1 MSVRKKGL
9 PRCERQQEERKST
22 GWRPMMK
29 TIKEDIKSRQFK
41 RVYLLY
47 GTEEYLKKLYRNK
60 LKEAVL
66 ADSDAMNLAEY
77 AGKGID
83 EKEVQEFADTMPFFA
98 DYHLL
103 VLENTGWF
111 KSATDFADYVPEIP
125 DTAVLVFVESDV
137 DKRSR
142 MFKAVKEHGYVCEM
156 NGMTEQELKLW
167 VASILKREERKITEA
182 TVMFLLEQVGTD
194 MAKLENELEKLIC
207 YTMGR
212 DTVTVQDIKVV
223 CSEQLT
229 GKIFAMTEAMAQG
242 KKRQAL
248 ELYYDLIA
256 LQEKPMGILYM
267 IQRQFHYLLIV
278 KEMKRQGV
286 DKNSIA
292 SAIAVPPFAV
302 QKYMAQADRFKK
314 EELKKLLDYS
324 LTLEEDVKT
333 GRLKEQLAVELLLG

>member
-1 MSVRKKGL
+1 
-9 PRCERQQEERKST
+9 
-22 GWRPMMK
+22 MK
-29 TIKEDIKSRQFK
+29 TIKEDIRTRQFK

-60 LKEAVL
+60 IKEAVL

-111 KSATDFADYVPEIP
+111 KSATDFAEYVPEIP
-125 DTAVLVFVESDV
+125 ESAVLVFVETEV

-142 MFKAVKEHGYVCEM
+142 MFKAVKEHGYICEL
-156 NGMTEQELKLW
+156 NGMSEQDLKLW
-167 VASILKREERKITEA
+167 VASLLKREERKITEA
-182 TVMFLLEQVGTD
+182 TVLFLLEQVGTD
-194 MAKLENELEKLIC
+194 MAKLECELEKLIC

-212 DTVTVQDIKVV
+212 DTITVQDIKAV

-242 KKRQAL
+242 KKKQAL
-248 ELYYDLIA
+248 ELYYDLLA

-267 IQRQFHYLLIV
+267 IQRQFHHLLLV
-278 KEMKRQGV
+278 KDMKQQGL
-286 DKNSIA
+286 DKNSMA

-302 QKYMAQADRFKK
+302 PKYMAQAERFKK
-314 EELKKLLDYS
+314 EDLKKLLDYS
-324 LTLEEDVKT
+324 LTLEEDVKS

>member
-1 MSVRKKGL
+1 
-9 PRCERQQEERKST
+9 
-22 GWRPMMK
+22 MK
-29 TIKEDIKSRQFK
+29 NIKEDIKNKEFK

-47 GTEEYLKKLYRNK
+47 GTEEYLKRLYKNK

-66 ADSDAMNLAEY
+66 GDSDAMNLAEY

-83 EKEVQEFADTMPFFA
+83 EKEVREFADTMPFFA

-103 VLENTGWF
+103 ILENTSWF
-111 KSATDFADYVPEIP
+111 KNATEFADYVSELP
-125 DTAVLVFVESDV
+125 DTAVLVFVETEV

-167 VASILKREERKITEA
+167 VASILKKEERKITEA

-194 MAKLENELEKLIC
+194 MAKLQNELEKLIC

-212 DTVTVQDIKVV
+212 DTITVEDIKAV
-223 CSEQLT
+223 CTEQLT

-242 KKRQAL
+242 RKRQAL

-256 LQEKPMGILYM
+256 LQEKPLGILFM
-267 IQRQFHYLLIV
+267 IQRQFHHLLVV
-278 KEMKRQGV
+278 KEMKRERA

-292 SAIAVPPFAV
+292 SAIGVPTFAV
-302 QKYMAQADRFKK
+302 QKYMNQADRFQK
-314 EELKKLLDYS
+314 EEIAKLLEYS

>member
-1 MSVRKKGL
+1 
-9 PRCERQQEERKST
+9 
-22 GWRPMMK
+22 MK
-29 TIKEDIKSRQFK
+29 NIKEDIKNREFK
-41 RVYLLY
+41 RIYLLY
-47 GTEEYLKKLYRNK
+47 GTEEYLKTLYKNK

-66 ADSDAMNLAEY
+66 QDSDAMNLAEY

-83 EKEVQEFADTMPFFA
+83 EKEVMEFADTLPFFS

-111 KSATDFADYVPEIP
+111 KSSTDFADYVPEIP
-125 DTAVLVFVESDV
+125 ETAVLIFVETDV

-142 MFKAVKEHGYVCEM
+142 MYNAVKKSGYICEM

-167 VASILKREERKITEA
+167 VASILKRENLKITEA
-182 TVMFLLEQVGTD
+182 TVEFLMEQVGTD
-194 MAKLENELEKLIC
+194 MSKLQNELEKLIC

-212 DTVTVQDIKVV
+212 DTITVQDIKAV

-229 GKIFAMTEAMAQG
+229 GKIFAMTEALAQG
-242 KKRQAL
+242 RKKQAL

-267 IQRQFHYLLIV
+267 IQRQFHHLLIV
-278 KEMKRQGV
+278 KEMKKNRA
-286 DKNSIA
+286 DKGSIA
-292 SAIAVPPFAV
+292 STISVPPFAV
-302 QKYMAQADRFKK
+302 QKYMSQADRFSL

-324 LTLEEDVKT
+324 LTLEEDVKS
-333 GRLKEQLAVELLLG
+333 GRLKEQLAVELLFG

>member
-1 MSVRKKGL
+1 
-9 PRCERQQEERKST
+9 
-22 GWRPMMK
+22 MK
-29 TIKEDIKSRQFK
+29 NIKEDIKTRQFK

-66 ADSDAMNLAEY
+66 ADSDAMNLLEY

-83 EKEVQEFADTMPFFA
+83 EKEVQEFADTMPFFD
-98 DYHLL
+98 DYHLV

-125 DTAVLVFVESDV
+125 DTAVLVFVETDV

-167 VASILKREERKITEA
+167 VASLLKKEERKITEA
-182 TVMFLLEQVGTD
+182 TVLFLLEQVGTD
-194 MAKLENELEKLIC
+194 MAKLECELEKLIC

-212 DTVTVQDIKVV
+212 DTITVADIKAV

-278 KEMKRQGV
+278 KEMKARGS

>member
-1 MSVRKKGL
+1 
-9 PRCERQQEERKST
+9 
-22 GWRPMMK
+22 MK
-29 TIKEDIKSRQFK
+29 NIKEDIKNREFK
-41 RVYLLY
+41 RIYLLY
-47 GTEEYLKKLYRNK
+47 GTEEYLKTLYKNK

-66 ADSDAMNLAEY
+66 QDSDAMNLAEY

-83 EKEVQEFADTMPFFA
+83 EKEVMEFADTLPFFS

-111 KSATDFADYVPEIP
+111 KSSTNFADYVPEIP
-125 DTAVLVFVESDV
+125 ETAVLIFVETDV

-142 MFKAVKEHGYVCEM
+142 MYNAVKKSGYICEM

-167 VASILKREERKITEA
+167 VASLLKRENLKITEA
-182 TVMFLLEQVGTD
+182 TVEFLLEQVGTD
-194 MAKLENELEKLIC
+194 MSKLQNELEKLIC

-212 DTVTVQDIKVV
+212 DTITVQDIKAV

-229 GKIFAMTEAMAQG
+229 GKIFAMTEALAQG
-242 KKRQAL
+242 RKKQAL

-267 IQRQFHYLLIV
+267 IQRQFHHLLIV
-278 KEMKRQGV
+278 KEMKKNRA
-286 DKNSIA
+286 DKGSIA
-292 SAIAVPPFAV
+292 STIGVPPFAV
-302 QKYMAQADRFKK
+302 QKYMTQADRFSL

-324 LTLEEDVKT
+324 LTLEEDVKS
-333 GRLKEQLAVELLLG
+333 GRLKEQLAVELLFG

>member
-1 MSVRKKGL
+1 
-9 PRCERQQEERKST
+9 
-22 GWRPMMK
+22 MK
-29 TIKEDIKSRQFK
+29 TIKEDIKNRAFK

-47 GTEEYLKKLYRNK
+47 GSEEYLKKLYRNK

-103 VLENTGWF
+103 ILENTGWF
-111 KSATDFADYVPEIP
+111 KNATDFADYVPEIP
-125 DTAVLVFVESDV
+125 DTAVLVFVETDV
-137 DKRSR
+137 DKRGR

-167 VASILKREERKITEA
+167 VASLLKREERKITESA
-182 TVMFLLEQVGTD
+182 VEFLLEQAGTD
-194 MAKLENELEKLIC
+194 MAKLQNELEKLIC

-212 DTVTVQDIKVV
+212 DTITVEDIKMV
-223 CSEQLT
+223 CTEQLT
-229 GKIFAMTEAMAQG
+229 TKVFAMTEAMAQKR
-242 KKRQAL
+242 KKQAL

-256 LQEKPMGILYM
+256 LQEKPLGILFM
-267 IQRQFHYLLIV
+267 IQRQFHHLLIV
-278 KEMKRQGV
+278 KEMKKNGA
-286 DKNSIA
+286 DKSSIA

-302 QKYMAQADRFKK
+302 QKYMSQAERFQTA
-314 EELKKLLDYS
+314 ELKKLLDYS

-333 GRLKEQLAVELLLG
+333 GRLKEQLAVELLLAE